1 MDLKKG
7 RLVFLIGFLV
17 VIVIWM
23 IAFGARIAD
32 LNRLTD
38 EFEKSQLTKSALTAT
53 TGALATEVVWAGSD
67 AAVEE
72 WAYNQRKWIREGDH
86 RVAIVPLEG
95 TPEAPVLFSTTT
107 PEPENLFQIWW
118 ELFFSTKP

>member
-7 RLVFLIGFLV
+7 RTVFLIGFLV
-17 VIVIWM
+17 LIVIWM
-23 IAFGARIAD
+23 IAFVSRIAD
-32 LNRLTD
+32 LNRLSD
-38 EFEKSQLTKSALTAT
+38 EYDESQLTISALTAT
-53 TGALATEVVWAGSD
+53 TGALATEVVRAGSD

-86 RVAIVPLEG
+86 RIAIVPLEG
-95 TPEAPVLFSTTT
+95 TPEAPLVLFTPT
-107 PEPENLFQIWW
+107 PEPENLFRIWW

>member
-7 RLVFLIGFLV
+7 RTVFLVGFLA

-23 IAFGARIAD
+23 IAFGSRISE
-32 LNRLTD
+32 LNRLSVEYD
-38 EFEKSQLTKSALTAT
+38 ESQLTISALTAT
-53 TGALATEVVWAGSD
+53 TGALATEVVRAGSD

-95 TPEAPVLFSTTT
+95 TPEATLFLSTST

>member
-7 RLVFLIGFLV
+7 RIVFLIGFLGL
-17 VIVIWM
+17 IVIWM
-23 IAFGARIAD
+23 VAFGSRIAD
-32 LNRLTD
+32 LKRLSD
-38 EFEKSQLTKSALTAT
+38 EFDESQLTISALTAT
-53 TGALATEVVWAGSD
+53 TGALATEVVRAGSD

-72 WAYNQRKWIREGDH
+72 WAYNERKWIREGDN

-95 TPEAPVLFSTTT
+95 TPEVTLLFTTST

>member
-7 RLVFLIGFLV
+7 RTVFLIGFLGL
-17 VIVIWM
+17 IVIWM
-23 IAFGARIAD
+23 IAFGSRIAD
-32 LNRLTD
+32 LNRLTA
-38 EFEKSQLTKSALTAT
+38 EFEKSQLTISALTAT

-72 WAYNQRKWIREGDH
+72 WAYNERKWIREGDH
-86 RVAIVPLEG
+86 RIAIVPLEG
-95 TPEAPVLFSTTT
+95 TPEAPLLFPTPT
-107 PEPENLFQIWW
+107 PEPQNLFRIWW

>member
-7 RLVFLIGFLV
+7 RTVFLLGFLV
-17 VIVIWM
+17 LIVIWM
-23 IAFGARIAD
+23 IAFGSRIAD
-32 LNRLTD
+32 LNRLTSEYD
-38 EFEKSQLTKSALTAT
+38 ESQLTISALTAT
-53 TGALATEVVWAGSD
+53 TGALATEVVRAASD

-86 RVAIVPLEG
+86 RIAIVPLEG
-95 TPEAPVLFSTTT
+95 TPKSPPLFPTPT
-107 PEPENLFQIWW
+107 PEPENTFRIWW

>member
-1 MDLKKG
+1 M
-7 RLVFLIGFLV
+7 LIGFLV
-17 VIVIWM
+17 LIVIWM

-53 TGALATEVVWAGSD
+53 TGALATEVVRAGSD

-95 TPEAPVLFSTTT
+95 TPEAPVLFSTIT
-107 PEPENLFQIWW
+107 PEPENLFRIWW